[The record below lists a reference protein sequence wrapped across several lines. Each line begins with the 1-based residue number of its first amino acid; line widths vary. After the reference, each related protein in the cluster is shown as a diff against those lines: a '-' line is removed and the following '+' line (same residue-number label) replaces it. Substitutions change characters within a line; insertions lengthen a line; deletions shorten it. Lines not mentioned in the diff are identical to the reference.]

1 MIFFYEEKQEFNKAK
16 CVYTFQTFDYV
27 TYANIFFFFYQ
38 STLIGQIQ
46 KKKVSNYTLH
56 TTKYD
61 NVWIYIIE
69 GHERFRAIIQSP
81 RTTFLLLR

>member
-1 MIFFYEEKQEFNKAK
+1 MIFFYEEKQEFNKANVFTHFK
-16 CVYTFQTFDYV
+16 LLIMSHMLT
-27 TYANIFFFFYQ
+27 FFFYQ